1 MNMNK
6 ATALTLRAGVVL
18 GMVLMAAGLCVSMT
32 GGGDSLL
39 RAGILVLI
47 ASPFAGV
54 IVTFL
59 CLAIERDTF
68 WASVAGILLIIT
80 TAGVIVSL

>member
-59 CLAIERDTF
+59 CLVIERDTF